1 MDVAQNLSQRH
12 LSVSLIIPARNEA
25 RNLPHVLPHIPAFVD
40 DVILVDGHST
50 DDTIAVAQSLLP
62 NIRILEQDGKGKGDA
77 IRLGLAAAKGD
88 MIVLL
93 DADGSADPLE
103 IPLFVGVLL
112 EGNDFAKGSRFLKG
126 GGSHDITFLR
136 SAGNYALTLLVNILF
151 RARFTDLCYGYN
163 AFWRHCTPYV
173 EIKSGGFEIET
184 LLNIQL
190 HVAGLK
196 IQEVPSMEYPR
207 IHGLSNLNAF
217 RDGWRILKLIL
228 HERQHIKQRSAI
240 QLVQRQ
246 TVPIVQTQA
255 IPEEAAL

>member
-1 MDVAQNLSQRH
+1 MDVALNLSQRH

-103 IPLFVGVLL
+103 IPLFVSVLL

-136 SAGNYALTLLVNILF
+136 SSGNFALTLLVNILF
-151 RARFTDLCYGYN
+151 HARFTDLCYGYN

-173 EIKSGGFEIET
+173 EIRSGGFEIET

-228 HERQHIKQRSAI
+228 HERQHKKQRSAL

-246 TVPIVQTQA
+246 SAPIVQHQA
-255 IPEEAAL
+255 VPEEAAL